1 VQQCDPVDWND
12 LRYLLA
18 VHRTGSLAGAA
29 KGLKV
34 AKATVSRRLAALE
47 QALGTALVERRPNGL
62 LLTKAGQEVIT
73 AAEGVDAALGSL
85 EGRLAEST
93 SARPSGTVRLTAPHW
108 LAARILI
115 PSLPELAK
123 RYPELEVQLVGTNQ
137 ILNLAQR
144 EADVAVRNV
153 RPTQQSLAC
162 RKIIDLGGCVYASG
176 LYLERRGRPQSPEML
191 AGHDVLVYEGLGG
204 MPGFEWLRDPAR
216 GGRVAF
222 RANDPEALVGAATAG
237 LGLCA
242 VPCMLGDPESALER
256 VDALGF
262 SRCELLLVTHEETRR
277 TPRVKV
283 VAEFVIELLRNH
295 RARIEG

>member
-1 VQQCDPVDWND
+1 LDWND

-18 VHRTGSLAGAA
+18 VHQAGSLAGAA
-29 KGLKV
+29 NRLKV

-47 QALGTALVERRPNGL
+47 QALGAPLVERRPTGL
-62 LLTKAGQEVIT
+62 FLTKAGREVVA

-85 EGRLAEST
+85 EGKLAEAT
-93 SARPSGTVRLTAPHW
+93 AAKPSGTVRLTAPQW

-115 PSLPELAK
+115 PALPELAK
-123 RYPELEVQLVGTNQ
+123 EYPSLDVQLVGTNQ

-153 RPTQQSLAC
+153 RPSHQSLAC
-162 RKIIDLGGCVYASG
+162 RKIVELGGSVYASQ
-176 LYLERRGRPQSPEML
+176 LYLERRGRPRSPDDL

-216 GGRVAF
+216 GGRIAF

-242 VPCMLGDPESALER
+242 VPCLLGDPEAALVR
-256 VDALGF
+256 VESLGF
-262 SRCELLLVTHEETRR
+262 SRCDLFLVTHEETRR

-283 VAEFVIELLRNH
+283 VADFVTDLFREH